1 MFIYQQQHA
10 WVKWGNSSNS
20 SMFNISNGTRQGS
33 VLSPALFSIYVQDLL
48 DELQALGVGCHVGG
62 TFLGAIAWADDF
74 LLLAP
79 NRVSMQQ
86 MLDLAADFG
95 LRNNL
100 EFSCDPDPAKTK
112 SKAIF
117 MVGKKT
123 TLVKPVNLQLYGKPL
138 PWVAHATHLGH
149 EFHED
154 GTMAM
159 DCRMKRGSFIG
170 RSLEVQDAFSFASPT
185 ETLGAVKL
193 FAADLYGGML
203 WQLNSQPAEQLMRC
217 WNICVRDVWGV
228 SRATHTATVRW
239 LSLPHT
245 SLKEDLL
252 ARWVKFYQSLLASG
266 SLEVATIARIAAGD
280 VRSTTGANNRM
291 IVELGLDPR
300 TASPAEVRERLRAAK
315 PVETEQQMAR
325 LGLLMELLERRGM
338 EYYEGEKEDEELT
351 ALIDFLC
358 ID

>member
-1 MFIYQQQHA
+1 
-10 WVKWGNSSNS
+10 
-20 SMFNISNGTRQGS
+20 
-33 VLSPALFSIYVQDLL
+33 
-48 DELQALGVGCHVGG
+48 
-62 TFLGAIAWADDF
+62 
-74 LLLAP
+74 
-79 NRVSMQQ
+79 MQQ

-100 EFSCDPDPAKTK
+100 EFSCDPDPVKTK

-117 MVGKKT
+117 MDGKKT
-123 TLVKPVNLQLYGKPL
+123 SLKKPANLQLYGKPL

-154 GTMAM
+154 GTMDM
-159 DCRMKRGSFIG
+159 DCRMKRGSFIV
-170 RSLEVQDAFSFASPT
+170 RSMEVVDSFSFAAPT
-185 ETLGAVKL
+185 EVLAAVKL

-217 WNICVRDVWGV
+217 WNVCVRDVWGL

-239 LSLPHT
+239 LSLPHS

-252 ARWVKFYQSLLASG
+252 ARWVKYYQSLLNSD
-266 SLEVATIARIAAGD
+266 SPEVSTIARIAAGD
-280 VRSTTGANNRM
+280 ARTTTGANNKL
-291 IVELGLDPR
+291 IVELGLNPR
-300 TASPAEVRERLRAAK
+300 TATPAEVRERLRAAE

-325 LGLLMELLERRGM
+325 LGLLMELLEQRGV
-338 EYYEGEKEDEELT
+338 EYYEGEEMDEELQ

-358 ID
+358 TD